1 MQRRNGSTKWEEK
14 LMELIQEAGVLD
26 DEDASVYIALLKS
39 RNPLTGNQLSTIF
52 PYLKRTHIYSI
63 LNRLQQD
70 ELVEIKNPGKRPA
83 KYEALD
89 PLRPIETALRTQKD
103 RLQALE
109 ALYQYTKIEVVPRL
123 SETGIFGG
131 RVSST
136 FVIPDRNEFL
146 SEIRTHIER
155 AKIRVMGHITQDL
168 LLEIKNP
175 LYATTARIRDLHQDQ
190 GYRMTWEYARD
201 HHALTIETDNPNT
214 TLEKEYPSSFT
225 FSEKSIETEIL
236 IIDNTTYLS
245 NLDTKMGLAL
255 KIEDESVTEVYR
267 MVVINTYLEASF
279 ASQTSNS
286 ISSIGKFVG
295 SNDMIRDTVKDL
307 LKKGWLISKENTDA
321 LGHETGIISPTPGLG
336 LFRLGGIIY
345 YPAENDDATEILI
358 RQFEQ
363 FANQSDY
370 FVKSLHRQ
378 FDVTRRTK
386 TKKFGNYNAQVL
398 EITVKIRDEWKPVL
412 QDLPEA
418 MLSPK
423 GLTGPALVGL
433 NLDSKG
439 AFLVWGLN
447 PENVSH
453 IMETLLETKE

>member
-1 MQRRNGSTKWEEK
+1 MQKKSGINKWEEK
-14 LMELIQEAGVLD
+14 LTELIREAGVLD
-26 DEDASVYIALLKS
+26 DEDASVYLALLKN
-39 RNPLTGNQLSTIF
+39 RKPLTGNQISSIF
-52 PYLKRTHIYSI
+52 PDLKRTHIYSI

-83 KYEALD
+83 EYEALD
-89 PLRPIETALRTQKD
+89 PLRPIETAIRAQKD
-103 RLQALE
+103 RLQALD
-109 ALYQYTKIEVVPRL
+109 ALYQHIKTEVVPRL
-123 SETGIFGG
+123 SKTGIFGG

-146 SEIRTHIER
+146 SELRNNIES
-155 AKIRVMGHITQDL
+155 AKIRVMGHITQEL

-175 LYATTARIRDLHQDQ
+175 LYKATTRIRNQHQDQ
-190 GYRMTWEYARD
+190 GYQMTWEYARD
-201 HHALTIETDNPNT
+201 HHAITVATDTPDI
-214 TLEKEYPSSFT
+214 TLEKDYPSSFA
-225 FSEKSIETEIL
+225 FGEKSIETEIL

-286 ISSIGKFVG
+286 INSIGKFVG
-295 SNDMIRDTVKDL
+295 SNHKVREMVKKL
-307 LKKGWLISKENTDA
+307 LKKGWRISKENTDT
-321 LGHETGIISPTPGLG
+321 LGYETGIIAPTSGLG

-345 YPAENDDATEILI
+345 YPTGEDDAQEILN
-358 RQFEQ
+358 RQFEK
-363 FANQSDY
+363 FVNQSDY
-370 FVKSLHRQ
+370 FVQSLQRQ
-378 FDVTRRTK
+378 FDVTRKTK
-386 TKKFGNYNAQVL
+386 TKKIANYDAQIL
-398 EITVKIRDEWKPVL
+398 EITLKIRDEWKPVL
-412 QDLPEA
+412 EDLPEA

-433 NLDSKG
+433 NLDNMG

-453 IMETLLETKE
+453 IMETLFGYL